1 MSLLLGPEPFQKFVV
16 GGWVL
21 NWILVLRFGP
31 NLELRLEAGPSLT
44 KTRITKQEKEILQ
57 GEN

>member
-16 GGWVL
+16 GGGWVL

-44 KTRITKQEKEILQ
+44 TGHFKLGLVISS
-57 GEN
+57 